1 MMCIVAS
8 SLWTKRKVMSRVLQ
22 KNKPVAYAASQDFI
36 NAILCD
42 GLLILSKKH
51 TNQVPTVAI
60 WERFPARCPAA
71 SASERQ
77 APTIQTPSDEPI
89 KDLQHARA

>member
-1 MMCIVAS
+1 
-8 SLWTKRKVMSRVLQ
+8 MSRVLQ

-51 TNQVPTVAI
+51 DNQVLTVATGLH
-60 WERFPARCPAA
+60 PARCPAA
-71 SASERQ
+71 MRPSVKLQPSRS
-77 APTIQTPSDEPI
+77 PSDEPT

>member
-8 SLWTKRKVMSRVLQ
+8 YLWTKRKVMSRVLQ

-51 TNQVPTVAI
+51 NGHLQTVASGGSVGREAELYGCTASI
-60 WERFPARCPAA
+60 GGRQCNAQQVSRCPK
-71 SASERQ
+71 S
-77 APTIQTPSDEPI
+77 
-89 KDLQHARA
+89 